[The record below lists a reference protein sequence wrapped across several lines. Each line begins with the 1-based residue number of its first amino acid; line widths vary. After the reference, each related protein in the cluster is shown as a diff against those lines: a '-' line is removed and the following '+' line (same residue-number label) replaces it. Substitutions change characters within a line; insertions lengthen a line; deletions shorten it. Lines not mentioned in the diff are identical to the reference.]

1 MTQVAAATTVAA
13 NAPITRRLA
22 AGRTVIGVGAGF
34 PRRTPCVARRQK
46 GASVTAVTAARRTGQ
61 PPLMFGP
68 SPLIDRDQHYANQEG
83 QADNRYQIADGFL
96 HAVSRIE
103 LGMAR

>member
-1 MTQVAAATTVAA
+1 LPD
-13 NAPITRRLA
+13 N
-22 AGRTVIGVGAGF
+22 
-34 PRRTPCVARRQK
+34 
-46 GASVTAVTAARRTGQ
+46 
-61 PPLMFGP
+61 
-68 SPLIDRDQHYANQEG
+68 DQHSANQEG